1 MTTFLIRLFIKDYQ
15 QIQDPNIR
23 QKYGILGSCVGI
35 CCNIF
40 LFLAKLMAGILTSSI
55 SILADAFNN
64 LSDAGSSI
72 VTLLGFKIAGLPADA
87 NHPFGHG
94 RAEYISGFI
103 VSLVIMLMGFELG
116 KSSFEKILHPQIITF
131 HWLSLFIL
139 LLSIAVKLW
148 MALFNRTLGKKINS
162 AAMQATSLDSL
173 SDMIATLAVTIGML
187 IHHYFHLNID
197 GYIGLLVALFIIYTG
212 FMTAK
217 DTLNLLMGQN
227 PDPDFVNQIET
238 KVLQYPEIVGIH
250 DLIVHNYGPG
260 KSIISLHAEVP
271 CQADILKIHDVID
284 TIEREL
290 KLAFHCE
297 AVIHID
303 PIATNDK
310 KTNEVKNRVEQLIKV
325 IDPCLAM
332 HDFRMVPGD
341 THTNLIFDVV
351 VPHKFR
357 LNDEEVLDTIA
368 KAVKVIDEAYEVT
381 INIDK
386 SF

>member
-227 PDPDFVNQIET
+227 PDPDFVNQIQT

-290 KLAFHCE
+290 KLTFHCE

-325 IDPCLAM
+325 IDPCLEM

-341 THTNLIFDVV
+341 TRTNLIFDVV

-357 LNDEEVLDTIA
+357 LNDQEVLDTIA